1 MTLARMIATDED
13 ALECDLA
20 ETYHIYDYR
29 ELPLTRVALFA
40 SGLSENSRIKR
51 KMSGAKLS
59 IDTYLLVMIADYLGW
74 IAWSKTKDAAKNRNK
89 PQTIL
94 SLINGKGQ
102 DKKES
107 ENRTFDTGEDFEK
120 LREKLLEKA
129 KKGG

>member
-1 MTLARMIATDED
+1 MISKDED

-20 ETYHIYDYR
+20 ETYGIYNYR
-29 ELPLTRVALFA
+29 ELPLSRVALFA

-59 IDTYLLVMIADYLGW
+59 LDTYLLVVIADYLSW
-74 IAWSKTKDAAKNRNK
+74 ITWSKTKDAAKNRNK
-89 PQTIL
+89 PPSIL
-94 SLINGKGQ
+94 GLINGKGE
-102 DKKES
+102 KTTES
-107 ENRTFDTGEDFEK
+107 ENRAFNSGQDFEK

>member
-1 MTLARMIATDED
+1 MTLAKMIATDED

-20 ETYHIYDYR
+20 ETYRIYNYR

-40 SGLSENSRIKR
+40 SGLSVNSRIKR

-59 IDTYLLVMIADYLGW
+59 TDTFFLAMIADYLGW
-74 IAWSKTKDAAKNRNK
+74 IAWSKTKDASKNKNR
-89 PQTIL
+89 PQSIL
-94 SLINGKGQ
+94 GMINGKGE

-107 ENRTFDTGEDFEK
+107 ENRSFSTGEEFEK
-120 LREKLLEKA
+120 LREKLLEDA

>member
-1 MTLARMIATDED
+1 MIATDED

-20 ETYHIYDYR
+20 ETYKIYDYR
-29 ELPLTRVALFA
+29 ELPLSRVALFA

-59 IDTYLLVMIADYLGW
+59 LDTYLLVVIADYLSW
-74 IAWSKTKDAAKNRNK
+74 ITWSKTKDAAKNRNK
-89 PQTIL
+89 PPSIL
-94 SLINGKGQ
+94 GLINGKGE
-102 DKKES
+102 KTTES
-107 ENRTFDTGEDFEK
+107 ENRAFNSGEDFEK